1 MKALLIVAL
10 LMLSASPAWAHK
22 LKLFVSAEGGEM
34 VGSAYFAG
42 GGKAVGLSGQVID
55 AAGTVIASVHT
66 DENGRFRYT
75 PPDGRAYLIRFESGD
90 GHMAEARIGAASV
103 AETTAPVLTPA
114 SDNAALEVALARQL
128 RPLREQIDA
137 LESRARLSDIIGGI
151 GFIFGIFGC
160 FTWVN
165 ARRQVRS

>member
-1 MKALLIVAL
+1 MKALLIAAVL
-10 LMLSASPAWAHK
+10 IMSASPAWAHK

-42 GGKAVGLSGQVID
+42 GGKAAGLSGHVID

-66 DENGRFRYT
+66 DENGAFRYT

-90 GHMAEARIGAASV
+90 GHMAEARIGAAAM
-103 AETTAPVLTPA
+103 AEAPPPALTPA
-114 SDNAALEVALARQL
+114 SDMATLELALARQL

-160 FTWVN
+160 FAWLS
-165 ARRQVRS
+165 ARRRGQP